1 MKSYY
6 YIYRVGHS
14 KPTIKHYSLSAAVKE
29 SQRLS
34 NQHPGDAFEILKCLA
49 ITMTTTANTFW
60 MDDAGPEEMRES
72 NDE

>member
-6 YIYRVGHS
+6 YVYRVGHS
-14 KPTIKHYSLSAAVKE
+14 RPTIKHYSLSAAVKE

-34 NQHPGDAFEILKCLA
+34 NQHPQDAFEILKCLA

-60 MDDAGPEEMRES
+60 MDDAKPEEMRES
-72 NDE
+72 NVF

>member
-6 YIYRVGHS
+6 YVYRVGHS
-14 KPTIKHYSLSAAVKE
+14 KPTIKHHSLSSAVKE

-34 NQHPGDAFEILKCLA
+34 NQHPQEAFEILKCLA

-60 MDDAGPEEMRES
+60 MDGVVPEEMRES